1 VKRPSQ
7 QDRLSEIAVAATRI
21 FGRLGY
27 RRTQMAGVAAEAGLS
42 TGAIYTYVESKEAL
56 FHLVFA
62 VGFGELGD
70 QLPGLPIATP
80 PFDETIRL
88 ISKGLRR
95 FAATPRLREALDEQ
109 APIDVRAELTA
120 VIEERYATIDLV
132 WPLLAVIERSAV
144 DLPELETLY
153 FQRGRRGQLAQLTRY
168 IEQRTRTGHFQTMTD
183 PSVAARVIVETV
195 TWFAWHRR
203 DDRDAGEYDDQRAR
217 TTIVE
222 LLCNAFIGPM

>member
-1 VKRPSQ
+1 MKRPSQ
-7 QDRLSEIAVAATRI
+7 QDRLAEIAAAATRI

-27 RRTQMAGVAAEAGLS
+27 RRAQMAGVAADAGLS
-42 TGAIYTYVESKEAL
+42 AGAIYTYVESKEAL

-70 QLPGLPIATP
+70 QLPELPVATP
-80 PFDETIRL
+80 SSDETIRL
-88 ISKGLRR
+88 IGKGLRR
-95 FAATPRLREALDEQ
+95 SAATPRLREALDED
-109 APIDVRAELTA
+109 APIDLRAELA
-120 VIEERYATIDLV
+120 AIIEERYAMMERI

-144 DLPELETLY
+144 DLPELEALY

-168 IEQRTRTGHFQTMTD
+168 IEQRMRAGHFQTMTD

-203 DDRDAGEYDDQRAR
+203 DDRDADAYDDRRAR
-217 TTIVE
+217 TTIIE
-222 LLCNAFIGPM
+222 LLCNAFIGPA